1 MESIITER
9 SVGDVEKEMSLQR
22 TRPSAWAVHPGE
34 ILEEEFLKP
43 LNISQYRL
51 AKEIGVPAQAVND
64 IARKKRGI
72 SADMAL
78 RLAAFFRTSP
88 EFWMNLQVA
97 YEIHSVKK
105 RTKGAFAQIKPY
117 RAA

>member
-1 MESIITER
+1 MSVER
-9 SVGDVEKEMSLQR
+9 TKPAG
-22 TRPSAWAVHPGE
+22 WAVHPGE
-34 ILEEEFLKP
+34 ILDEEFLKP
-43 LNISQYRL
+43 LNVSQYKL
-51 AKEIGVPAQAVND
+51 AKEIGVPSQAVNE

-78 RLAAFFRTSP
+78 RLATFFGTSP

-97 YEIHSVKK
+97 YEIHNVKK
-105 RTKGAFAQIKPY
+105 QSKELLAKIKPY

>member
-1 MESIITER
+1 MSVER
-9 SVGDVEKEMSLQR
+9 TKPAG
-22 TRPSAWAVHPGE
+22 WAVHPGE
-34 ILEEEFLKP
+34 ILDEEFLKP
-43 LNISQYRL
+43 LNVSQYKL
-51 AKEIGVPAQAVND
+51 AKEIGVPSQAVNE

-78 RLAAFFRTSP
+78 RLATFFGTSP

-97 YEIHSVKK
+97 YEIHNVKK
-105 RTKGAFAQIKPY
+105 QSKGLLAKIKPY

>member
-1 MESIITER
+1 MDKRSTLER
-9 SVGDVEKEMSLQR
+9 TNPAG
-22 TRPSAWAVHPGE
+22 WAVHPGE
-34 ILEEEFLKP
+34 ILDEEFLKP
-43 LNISQYRL
+43 LNLSQYKL
-51 AKEIGVPAQAVND
+51 AKEIGVPSQAVND
-64 IARKKRGI
+64 IARRKRGI

-78 RLAAFFRTSP
+78 RLAAFFGTSP

-105 RTKGAFAQIKPY
+105 QAKRTLAKIRPY